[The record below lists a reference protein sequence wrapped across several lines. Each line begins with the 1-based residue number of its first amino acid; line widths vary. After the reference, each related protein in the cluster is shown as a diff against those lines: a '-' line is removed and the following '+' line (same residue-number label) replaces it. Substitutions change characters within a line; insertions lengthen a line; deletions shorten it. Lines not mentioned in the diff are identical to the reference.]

1 MRQRI
6 ALPPALPPAL
16 LATLVAVFL
25 LPVSVAPLLAQG
37 IVVDEGRFRIL
48 QGGREIGSE
57 EFTIRRAGVGRDDAM
72 FANGVVTLGAAVNR
86 QEITPLLRAT
96 PPDGRVA
103 GYQVRVV
110 GRDAVDFQLSQVGNR
125 YVAVARSPAGDE
137 DREFPMRE
145 STRILDRDIAHHY
158 YFLRDV
164 REGDRIHIIEP
175 RSRLHTTLEVVRRVD
190 DEVVLSG
197 RTIQARRLD
206 LKSGEQARTVWY
218 DRLGRVVRVEIQ
230 ATGYVAERVDL
241 VG

>member
-1 MRQRI
+1 MHKRI
-6 ALPPALPPAL
+6 ALLPAL
-16 LATLVAVFL
+16 LALLL
-25 LPVSVAPLLAQG
+25 LPLSVAPLLAQG

-48 QGGREIGSE
+48 QGGRNVGSE
-57 EFTIRRAGVGRDDAM
+57 DFAIRRAGVGRDDAM
-72 FANGVVTLGAAVNR
+72 FANGVVTLGTAGDR

-145 STRILDRDIAHHY
+145 TTRILDRDIAHHY

-164 REGDRIHIIEP
+164 RQGDRIHVIEP
-175 RSRLHTTLEVVRRVD
+175 RSRLHTTLDVVRRI
-190 DEVVLSG
+190 DEEIIVSG
-197 RTIQARRLD
+197 RTVQARRLD
-206 LKSGEQARTVWY
+206 LGSGDQARTVWY
-218 DRLGRVVRVEIQ
+218 DRLGRVVRVEIP
-230 ATGYVAERVDL
+230 AAGYVAERVDL